1 MDKPL
6 AKTEFDWFGKRI
18 RLELFDS
25 VDFRKLN
32 PITQVQAIS
41 FIDKDHLVLYK
52 SGKGNYGCPGG
63 HPELDESWE
72 ETLKRETR
80 EEISAEV
87 LKCGP
92 IGYLKETNLETN
104 EIKYF
109 LRYWAHVKLIDEPIN
124 DPDDGARERF
134 VFYTEEARARLDWGE
149 IGQKLI
155 ESAIKNCETCE

>member
-1 MDKPL
+1 MMDKPL
-6 AKTEFDWFGKRI
+6 AKTEIDWFGKRV

-25 VDFRKLN
+25 VNLSKLN

-41 FIDKDHLVLYK
+41 FTDKDHIVLYK

-63 HPELDESWE
+63 HPESDESWE
-72 ETLKRETR
+72 ETLKRETC

-109 LRYWAHVKLIDEPIN
+109 LRYWAYVKLIDEPIN
-124 DPDDGARERF
+124 DPDDDARERF
-134 VFYTEEARARLDWGE
+134 VFPIEEAKDRLDWGE

-155 ESAIKNCETCE
+155 ESAINKSEI

>member
-6 AKTEFDWFGKRI
+6 VATEIEWFGKRV

-25 VDFRKLN
+25 INFENLN
-32 PITQVQAIS
+32 PITQIQAIA
-41 FIDKDHLVLYK
+41 FIDKDHIVLYK
-52 SGKGNYGCPGG
+52 SGRGNYGCPGG
-63 HPELDESWE
+63 HPESGESWE

-109 LRYWAHVKLIDEPIN
+109 LRYWAHVKLINEPID
-124 DPDDGARERF
+124 DPDDDARERF
-134 VFYTEEARARLDWGE
+134 VFMIDEAKEKLDWGE
-149 IGQKLI
+149 TGQKLI
-155 ESAIKNCETCE
+155 DLAIKNYKI